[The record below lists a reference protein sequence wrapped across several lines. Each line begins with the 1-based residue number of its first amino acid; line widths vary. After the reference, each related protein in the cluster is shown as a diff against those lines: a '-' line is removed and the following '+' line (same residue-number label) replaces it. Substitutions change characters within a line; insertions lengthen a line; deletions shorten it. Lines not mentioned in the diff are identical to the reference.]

1 MLIFLSFAW
10 VLVLEIERKDKKNN
24 SYGLLKKLVFL
35 HPQIFFVHVRSV

>member
-1 MLIFLSFAW
+1 MLCILSFGWALIF
-10 VLVLEIERKDKKNN
+10 EIERKDKKNN